1 MTSELVVRYPAAS
14 DREQIGQFLRH
25 VFPLADESFAELLSD
40 LEDKKQAK
48 APPRH

>member
-1 MTSELVVRYPAAS
+1 MAREILGRYPAAS

-25 VFPLADESFAELLSD
+25 VFPLADETFAELLSD
-40 LEDKKQAK
+40 LEKKKRAK